1 VDTIN
6 AYYDLI
12 FSRLSSLENSS
23 FALRDAK
30 LINIFSKAKA
40 LITSNNGYLLDYSE

>member
-1 VDTIN
+1 MKAREPDLYLIDQVDTIN

-12 FSRLSSLENSS
+12 FSRLGSLENSS

-40 LITSNNGYLLDYSE
+40 